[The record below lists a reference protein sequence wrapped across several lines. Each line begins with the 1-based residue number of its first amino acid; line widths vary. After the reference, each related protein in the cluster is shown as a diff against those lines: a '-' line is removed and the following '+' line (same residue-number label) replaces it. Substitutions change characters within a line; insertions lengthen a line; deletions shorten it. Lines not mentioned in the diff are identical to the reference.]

1 MLKFTRLIIASIMAV
16 FSIGVAQAD
25 DLVLGQTNE
34 HWGSPT
40 TLTYTSASEGTLVFA
55 ITNTLSYD
63 KTHTVY
69 YGTDGNYPGSVGV
82 SVPAGKT
89 AELEVPMSAGNNNY
103 WLSEG
108 DWNNSYVVTLKGGG
122 GGGSTEPDGT
132 EANPYILTAEGVACP
147 KAASGPSDFTYYKYV
162 AEEAGVV
169 TISHEMT
176 SSFMG
181 GISVNGADFT
191 HNPSGMFI
199 VNAADVIVV
208 RVASQ
213 TDASAKKIKA
223 VWSALKN
230 GQTKATATTLNSGSN
245 TISAIDNSHAVIPE
259 WYMLTIPGQKVATI
273 TFGNYLSAY
282 VWDGDN
288 KEVLNLDENMKWE
301 FTNSNVGAKTIYF
314 EISGTTNKAVSANVA
329 FSDASAG
336 AKFTHLGDVAWSV
349 QDNKLPAAASYITVT
364 FPNAQGGQAS
374 TPVKLENVY
383 IFDQEAGGAPLNMS
397 GTTTFS
403 GTLGDGVNIYYN
415 FELNHE
421 YHVSLGSV
429 TVNGTYTVP
438 SQYEYPLG
446 NAEIIFYVGEKQQV
460 DAETINL
467 TGATM
472 NDVAAG
478 PTAKVYPLSSYVTI
492 TAAKAGLTKIADA
505 SKISLVLKN
514 DTYPSGWTASLNP
527 MVTEVNGNNIS
538 LFLGSSIAD
547 MAYYEADYTLTF
559 AEGALSDN
567 SGNIISGA
575 AEYQWTCGNSSPTYN
590 APSVV
595 SATNNGIANGTSV
608 KTLSNTF
615 VITFDE
621 DIAAGFNCN
630 PALYY
635 NDNCFWDAVYNV
647 DIDGK
652 VATITF
658 TNGVDLTKAGA
669 YKLAIRY
676 GFVANAHDS
685 EKVFNGAELT
695 WTVSASGEDPKP
707 ELQDFDLTVTNGQ
720 GDDAIAAGAEADQLS
735 WYFYTQVPEG
745 AQADMDIQATLTKDG
760 EPFSTAKGGMVDATT
775 AYFTFRN
782 AAPDFIAESGVYELT
797 IPAGTFKVGDYKN
810 NEFKASWTVKAPE
823 VVKFDITSVLNGNAE
838 GAAPGEVSA
847 LNSQFTINLGEKA
860 YASTGSGNITLTKDG
875 EPYGGNATMIAY
887 SGMKEIY
894 ARFTFGSANETHDA
908 GTYVL
913 TIPEGYLVN
922 ADGEVNAAWTGT
934 WTVVKTAHAI
944 DSQVATPGAAQGLEK
959 LDKVFTLAGE
969 DWEEVGTAT
978 PYMQISRNGD
988 ITTVNG
994 VASVVEGVA
1003 TITFAE
1009 EFTKGG
1015 TYTLIV
1021 PEATFYDTDGNFN
1034 GSCNSTWTVY
1044 GKTDAFTG
1052 YQALNISE
1060 AGFMD
1065 AEQMANG
1072 VKVEL
1077 PNADE
1082 GDYVNAELYNADG
1095 EKIDEGSFVIDA
1107 DNVVTFKFD
1116 TDLEAG
1122 NDYTLK
1128 LISVVDG
1135 EGTLIEDPEDVEIN
1149 FSILKPVIKYSLG
1162 TVKWTNINDSDIL
1175 NKKAKEITISLV
1187 DGEGYDATATV
1198 KVRATLNDGDEQEF
1212 TGTPESISLFGSEK
1226 PLDDGGYAIVI
1237 TYIEVFVDGAPI
1249 VGMASGETIEK
1260 TVYAGTSAGIS
1271 AITAQNDNTPIYNVS
1286 GQRINVA
1293 KGIVIINGKKYQVK

>member
-16 FSIGVAQAD
+16 FSIGVAQAYD
-25 DLVLGQTNE
+25 ELVLNSTQT
-34 HWGSPT
+34 WASSSYATFTPT
-40 TLTYTSASEGTLVFA
+40 ADGTLTITATNGGGYASNASIMYGSDWT
-55 ITNTLSYD
+55 
-63 KTHTVY
+63 TVSFGY
-69 YGTDGNYPGSVGV
+69 LNPGESSNVEIPVTAGASFDLFFSGGNSDFTYIAS
-82 SVPAGKT
+82 T
-89 AELEVPMSAGNNNY
+89 
-103 WLSEG
+103 
-108 DWNNSYVVTLKGGG
+108 GGG
-122 GGGSTEPDGT
+122 GGGSTEPNGT

-147 KAASGPSDFTYYKYV
+147 KAASSPSDFTYYKYV
-162 AEEAGVV
+162 AEDAGVV

-191 HNPSGMFI
+191 YSPSGMFI
-199 VNAADVIVV
+199 VNANDVIVV
-208 RVASQ
+208 RIASQ

-259 WYMLTIPGQKVATI
+259 WYMLTIPGKKVATI
-273 TFGNYLSAY
+273 TFGNYVVAN
-282 VWDGDN
+282 VWDGDD
-288 KEVLNLDENMKWE
+288 KSILDLDENMKWE
-301 FTNSNVGAKTIYF
+301 FTNSNVGEKTIYF
-314 EISGTTNKAVSANVA
+314 EVSGTTNKAVSASVA
-329 FSDASAG
+329 FTDASAG

-364 FPNAQGGQAS
+364 FPNAQGGEAT
-374 TPVKLENVY
+374 TPVKFENVY
-383 IFDQEAGGAPLNMS
+383 IFDEETGGAPLNMS
-397 GTTTFS
+397 GTTEFS
-403 GTLGDGVNIYYN
+403 GTLGNGVNIYYN

-421 YHVSLGSV
+421 YRVSLGNA
-429 TVNGTYTVP
+429 TVNGTYQIP
-438 SQYEYPLG
+438 SADEYFIG
-446 NAEIIFYVGEKQQV
+446 NGNITFYVGEKQQV

-478 PTAKVYPLSSYVTI
+478 PTAKVYPISSYVTI
-492 TAAKAGLTKIADA
+492 TAEKAGLTKIADA

-514 DTYPSGWTASLNP
+514 DTYPSGWTATLNP

-538 LFLGSSIAD
+538 IFLGSSVAD

-595 SATNNGIANGTSV
+595 SVTNNGNAYGSTVASV
-608 KTLSNTF
+608 GSTF
-615 VITFDE
+615 IVTFDE
-621 DIAAGFNCN
+621 DIQEGFNKN
-630 PALYY
+630 PGLYI
-635 NDNCFWDAVYNV
+635 NEVGQWDATSSISY
-647 DIDGK
+647 DGK

-658 TNGVDLTKAGA
+658 SGVDFTQAGT
-669 YKLAIRY
+669 YKLTIPY
-676 GFVANAHDS
+676 GFVSNAHDS
-685 EKVFNGAELT
+685 EKVFAGLYDGLT
-695 WTVSASGEDPKP
+695 WTVTASGGDDSGVKA
-707 ELQDFDLTVTNGQ
+707 DFDLTVTNGQ

-875 EPYGGNATMIAY
+875 EPYGGNATMIAFP
-887 SGMKEIY
+887 GMSEIY

-1175 NKKAKEITISLV
+1175 TKKAKEITISLV

-1198 KVRATLNDGDEQEF
+1198 KVRATLNGGDEQEF
-1212 TGTPESISLFGSEK
+1212 TGTPESISLFGRKK
-1226 PLDDGGYAIVI
+1226 PLDNGVYAIII

>member
-25 DLVLGQTNE
+25 ELVLGQTNE
-34 HWGSPT
+34 HWGSPN
-40 TLTYTSASEGTLVFA
+40 TLYYTSASEGTLVFA

-122 GGGSTEPDGT
+122 AAEPDGT

-147 KAASGPSDFTYYKYV
+147 KAATSPTAYTYYKYV
-162 AEEAGVV
+162 AEAAGVV

-191 HNPSGMFI
+191 YSPSGMFI
-199 VNAADVIVV
+199 VNANDVIVV

-230 GQTKATATTLNSGSN
+230 GQTRATATTLNSGSN

-314 EISGTTNKAVSANVA
+314 EVSGTTNKAVSASVA
-329 FSDASAG
+329 FTDASAG

-383 IFDQEAGGAPLNMS
+383 IFDEEAGGAPLNMD
-397 GTTTFS
+397 GTTEFS
-403 GTLGDGVNIYYN
+403 GNLGNGVNIYYN

-421 YHVSLGSV
+421 YRVSLGNA
-429 TVNGTYTVP
+429 TVNGTYQIP
-438 SQYEYPLG
+438 SANEYFIG
-446 NAEIIFYVGEKQQV
+446 NGNITFYVGEKQQV

-492 TAAKAGLTKIADA
+492 TVAKAGLTKIADA

-538 LFLGSSIAD
+538 IFLGSSVAD

-575 AEYQWTCGNSSPTYN
+575 AEYQWTCGNSSPTPTYN

-707 ELQDFDLTVTNGQ
+707 ELKDFDLTVTNGQ
-720 GDDAIAAGAEADQLS
+720 GDDAIAAGAEVGQLS

-745 AQADMDIQATLTKDG
+745 AQPDMDIQATLTKDG
-760 EPFSTAKGGMVDATT
+760 TLFSTARGGMMDATT

-823 VVKFDITSVLNGNAE
+823 VAKFDLTSVLNGNYE
-838 GAAPGEVSA
+838 GAAPGEVST
-847 LNSQFTINLGEKA
+847 LNNQFTINLGEKA

-875 EPYGGNATMIAY
+875 NPYGGNATMIAY
-887 SGMKEIY
+887 PGMTEIY
-894 ARFTFGSANETHDA
+894 ARFTFGSANETYDA

-913 TIPEGYLVN
+913 TIPEGYIVN

-934 WTVVKTAHAI
+934 WTVIKTAHAI
-944 DSQVATPGAAQGLEK
+944 DSQVATPGAAQGLDE
-959 LDKVFTLAGE
+959 LDKVFTLSGE
-969 DWEEVGTAT
+969 DWDVIGEAT

-988 ITTVNG
+988 ITTVDG
-994 VASVVEGVA
+994 VASVVDGIA
-1003 TITFAE
+1003 TITFPE
-1009 EFTKGG
+1009 KFTKGG
-1015 TYTLIV
+1015 TYTLMV
-1021 PEATFYDTDGNFN
+1021 PASTFFDNDGNYN

-1044 GKTDAFTG
+1044 GKADAFTG
-1052 YQALNISE
+1052 YQTLNISE

-1065 AEQMANG
+1065 ADQMANG

-1077 PNADE
+1077 PNADN
-1082 GDYVNAELYNADG
+1082 GNYVNAELYNADG
-1095 EKIDEGSFVIDA
+1095 EKLSEGSFIINEQ
-1107 DNVVTFKFD
+1107 NVATFKFD
-1116 TDLEAG
+1116 NFLQAG

-1128 LISVVDG
+1128 LINVV
-1135 EGTLIEDPEDVEIN
+1135 EATGTVIETPDAVEIK
-1149 FSILKPVIKYSLG
+1149 FSILKPVITYKLG
-1162 TVKWTNINDSDIL
+1162 EVQWNNIAEGALTGAMADGVK
-1175 NKKAKEITISLV
+1175 ISLI
-1187 DGEGYDATATV
+1187 DGEGYDEKATV
-1198 KVRATLNDGDEQEF
+1198 KVSATLNGEEKQFE
-1212 TGTPESISLFGSEK
+1212 GTPEGVVLFAGE
-1226 PLDDGGYAIVI
+1226 LTEGENTIVI
-1237 TYIEVFVDGAPI
+1237 TSVEVFVDDNPVVAMPY
-1249 VGMASGETIEK
+1249 GETIEK
-1260 TVYAGTSAGIS
+1260 QFTASSTSGIA
-1271 AITAQNDNTPIYNVS
+1271 AIIAENGDAPMFNIA
-1286 GQRINVA
+1286 GQRIDVA